1 MAIVQSRREMRGIA
15 ENRAELEETN
25 AIVESKVTRRT
36 AELTVAHQ
44 ELRTSEERFRTLSN
58 SSPIGIVETDVAG
71 NCLYTNPR
79 WQSITGLT
87 LEESLGEGWARA
99 LHPADA
105 AAVVAEWKKVT
116 AQAGEFNMEYR
127 FQRPG
132 GDVRW
137 VRAKS
142 TVIRDNGAVTGHV
155 RTVEDITE
163 QKRAEAE
170 RQVIS
175 DIVQGV
181 TTTTNLDELLD
192 LAWRSIGKL
201 LYAENCFVALHDPTT
216 DLLHW
221 DFWVDKVDPL
231 PPPLPVGEGFSS
243 YVLRTGQPL
252 LLTEELKA
260 RMYEEGKFTKSGS
273 DSPSWLGVPLRTPAR
288 TIGVLAVQHYEKEG
302 VYSQRD
308 LEFLSS
314 VGDQI
319 ALAIERKRA
328 EKALQEA
335 EEKYR
340 SIFEN
345 AAKGIY
351 QTTPKGE
358 FLAINPAAAR
368 ILGFSSTDQVTG
380 RTGYGYV
387 DPNRL
392 GDFLRLIEEE
402 DVLNG
407 FESEVYRKDGSRV
420 WVTENVRT
428 ARAASGEVLYY
439 EGTLEDITDRKVAE
453 TALQQSEERY
463 RSLFEANPLPMWIYD
478 LETLS
483 FLEIN
488 DAAISHY
495 GYRREE
501 FLSMTIA
508 DIRPTAD
515 KPRLLANVVQA
526 TDHGV
531 DNAGVWKHRKKDGS
545 MIDVEITSHVLD
557 YGGRSAKLV
566 LALDITERKRAE
578 AERQVIS
585 DIVQGVITT
594 TNLDEL
600 LNLAH
605 RSIGK
610 LLYAENCFVALH
622 DPTTDL
628 VHFEFWVDKLD
639 PVPLPEP
646 GRSHTRTSYVLRTGQ
661 PLLLT
666 EELKTRLFERDKV
679 KESGSDSPSWLGVPL
694 RTPARTIG
702 VLAVQH
708 YEKEDAY
715 SQRDL
720 EFLSSVGDQIALA
733 IERKRAEEKLKR
745 SEARLAE
752 AQQVARVGSW
762 EWDVITRK
770 LNWSDEEFRLFG
782 FSPGEF
788 EPAYEHYLSCVHP
801 DRHET
806 VEGVGAGLTH
816 KTSIGSDTHVV
827 WPDGQVRILHNREN
841 TLTDDTGR
849 IIRLFGTSQDVTEL
863 RQKEGELLLA
873 KSAAETATRTKSEF
887 LANMSHEIRTPMNG
901 VIGMTGLLLDTD
913 LNPEQRKFA
922 ETIQSSGE
930 SLLTVIND
938 ILDFSKI
945 EAGKLAFEELDFD
958 LHDAVHGS
966 LEMLAQRA
974 ESKGLELACLLES
987 NVPVH
992 LRGDPGRL
1000 RQVLINFVGN
1010 AIKFTERG
1018 EVVVTISLESQTEAD
1033 AFLRF
1038 EVKDT
1043 GIGIPAEAQSR
1054 LFQAFSQAD
1063 GSTTRKYGGTGLG
1076 LAISKQLIECMHG
1089 TVGVESVP
1097 GQGSLFWFTARL
1109 SKQPE
1114 SAHPELG
1121 IGEELIDLRVLIVDD
1136 NETNCQILQHQTRAW
1151 KMRSSAAMDAAGALA
1166 ELRSAL
1172 AAGDPYRLVLLDM
1185 QMPGTDGLTLARSIK
1200 AESELAG
1207 VRLVLLSS
1215 LGGRVDA
1222 EELKVAGIDN
1232 CLVKPIKQ
1240 SLLFDSIVTVMAHD
1254 AADSISKAEKILPP
1268 SSHTAVATQKLRILL
1283 AEDNTVNQQVA
1294 IGLLRKLGYRAD
1306 AVADGTEVLEALK
1319 LIRYDVV
1326 LMDCQMPQLDGYETT
1341 RRIRQLEQERT
1352 APFDWKAPIHIIAMT
1367 ANAMEGDRE
1376 KCLNSGMN
1384 DYLSKPV
1391 RQNELKAALEQC
1403 CVMENRSDAG
1413 ATKPEPDAAQPEAAS
1428 AAPKG
1433 SSAEE
1438 PLLDINQL
1446 RDVADNE
1453 PATMR
1458 RLVGLY
1464 LTQAAPMLD
1473 ELNVAIQTRA
1483 TGEVARLAHKLVGS
1497 SVSCG
1502 VQAFTQ
1508 PLRELERLGNQDDLA
1523 GANPLFD
1530 DLRHKFPRV
1539 KSAFDQFLQTIPD

>member
-1 MAIVQSRREMRGIA
+1 MALQWLAGIAMALFISPRTWIGEQSQTHPHVWAAIFFGGIISALPIFLALTRPGEALTRHTIAVGQALTSALLIHLSGGRIETHFHVFGSLAFLAFYRDWRVMVTATLVVATDHFLRGVYWPQSVFGVLTASNWRWVEHAAWVVFEDVFLIMAIFQSRREMRGIA
-15 ENRAELEETN
+15 ETRAALEETN
-25 AIVESKVTRRT
+25 AVVESKVTERT
-36 AELTVAHQ
+36 AALTIAHQ
-44 ELRTSEERFRTLSN
+44 ELRASEERFRTLSN

-79 WQSITGLT
+79 WQSIAGLT
-87 LEESLGEGWARA
+87 LEEGLGEGWARA

-105 AAVVAEWKKVT
+105 AAVLAEWKVVT
-116 AQAGEFNMEYR
+116 AQAGELNMEFR
-127 FQRPG
+127 FQQSG

-137 VRAKS
+137 VRGKS
-142 TVIRDNGAVTGHV
+142 TVIRVNGAVTGHV
-155 RTVEDITE
+155 CTVEDITQ

-175 DIVQGV
+175 DIVQSV
-181 TTTTNLDELLD
+181 TTTTNLNELLD

-216 DLLHW
+216 DLMHFE
-221 DFWVDKVDPL
+221 FWVDKVDSV
-231 PPPLPVGEGFSS
+231 PPPQPVGEGLSGSS
-243 YVLRTGQPL
+243 YVLRTGEPI

-260 RMYEEGKFTKSGS
+260 RMYEQGELQLIGS
-273 DSPSWLGVPLRTPAR
+273 NSLSWLGVPLRTPER
-288 TIGVLAVQHYEKEG
+288 TIGVLAVQHYEIEG
-302 VYSQRD
+302 VYSEHD
-308 LEFLSS
+308 MVFLSS

-319 ALAIERKRA
+319 ALA
-328 EKALQEA
+328 
-335 EEKYR
+335 
-340 SIFEN
+340 
-345 AAKGIY
+345 
-351 QTTPKGE
+351 
-358 FLAINPAAAR
+358 
-368 ILGFSSTDQVTG
+368 V
-380 RTGYGYV
+380 
-387 DPNRL
+387 
-392 GDFLRLIEEE
+392 
-402 DVLNG
+402 
-407 FESEVYRKDGSRV
+407 
-420 WVTENVRT
+420 
-428 ARAASGEVLYY
+428 
-439 EGTLEDITDRKVAE
+439 
-453 TALQQSEERY
+453 
-463 RSLFEANPLPMWIYD
+463 
-478 LETLS
+478 
-483 FLEIN
+483 
-488 DAAISHY
+488 
-495 GYRREE
+495 
-501 FLSMTIA
+501 
-508 DIRPTAD
+508 
-515 KPRLLANVVQA
+515 
-526 TDHGV
+526 
-531 DNAGVWKHRKKDGS
+531 
-545 MIDVEITSHVLD
+545 
-557 YGGRSAKLV
+557 
-566 LALDITERKRAE
+566 
-578 AERQVIS
+578 
-585 DIVQGVITT
+585 
-594 TNLDEL
+594 
-600 LNLAH
+600 
-605 RSIGK
+605 
-610 LLYAENCFVALH
+610 
-622 DPTTDL
+622 
-628 VHFEFWVDKLD
+628 
-639 PVPLPEP
+639 
-646 GRSHTRTSYVLRTGQ
+646 
-661 PLLLT
+661 
-666 EELKTRLFERDKV
+666 
-679 KESGSDSPSWLGVPL
+679 
-694 RTPARTIG
+694 
-702 VLAVQH
+702 
-708 YEKEDAY
+708 
-715 SQRDL
+715 
-720 EFLSSVGDQIALA
+720 
-733 IERKRAEEKLKR
+733 ERKRAEEKLRR

-762 EWDVITRK
+762 EWDVLTRK
-770 LNWSDEEFRLFG
+770 LTWSDEEFRLFG
-782 FSPGEF
+782 FSPAEF
-788 EPAYEHYLSCVHP
+788 EPTYEHYRSCVSP
-801 DRHET
+801 ERQEAVDGFGTEL
-806 VEGVGAGLTH
+806 AD
-816 KTSIGSDTHVV
+816 KTAIGSDTRVV
-827 WPDGQVRILHNREN
+827 WPNGQVRILHNREN

-863 RQKEGELLLA
+863 RKKEGELLLA

-901 VIGMTGLLLDTD
+901 VIGMTGLLLDTE
-913 LNPEQRKFA
+913 LNPEQRRFA

-958 LHDAVHGS
+958 LHDAAHGS
-966 LEMLAQRA
+966 LELLAQRA

-987 NVPVH
+987 SVPVH

-1000 RQVLINFVGN
+1000 RQVLLNFVGN
-1010 AIKFTERG
+1010 AIKFTDRG

-1121 IGEELIDLRVLIVDD
+1121 IGEELTDLRVLIVDD

-1166 ELRSAL
+1166 ELRSAI
-1172 AAGDPYRLVLLDM
+1172 AAGDPYRLVLLDL

-1215 LGGRVDA
+1215 LGGRVEA
-1222 EELKVAGIDN
+1222 EELKAAGIDN

-1240 SLLFDSIVTVMAHD
+1240 SLLFDSIVTVMAHN
-1254 AADSISKAEKILPP
+1254 AAASISKAEKILPP
-1268 SSHTAVATQKLRILL
+1268 SSHTAVAIQKLRILL
-1283 AEDNTVNQQVA
+1283 AEDNAVNQQVA
-1294 IGLLRKLGYRAD
+1294 IGLLRKLGYRAE

-1341 RRIRQLEQERT
+1341 RRIRQLEQKRT
-1352 APFDWKAPIHIIAMT
+1352 TPFDWKAPVHIIAMT

-1391 RQNELKAALEQC
+1391 RRNELKAALEQC
-1403 CVMENRSDAG
+1403 CVMENRSNAG
-1413 ATKPEPDAAQPEAAS
+1413 ATKPQPDAAQPEAES
-1428 AAPKG
+1428 AAHKA

-1438 PLLDINQL
+1438 PLLDFNQL
-1446 RDVADNE
+1446 REVADNE

-1473 ELNVAIQTRA
+1473 ELDVAIQTKA
-1483 TGEVARLAHKLVGS
+1483 TGDVARLAHKLVGS

-1502 VQAFTQ
+1502 VQAFTR
-1508 PLRELERLGNQDDLA
+1508 PLRELERLGNKDDLA

-1530 DLRHKFPRV
+1530 DLRHTFPRV
-1539 KSAFDQFLQTIPD
+1539 KSAFDQFLETMPD